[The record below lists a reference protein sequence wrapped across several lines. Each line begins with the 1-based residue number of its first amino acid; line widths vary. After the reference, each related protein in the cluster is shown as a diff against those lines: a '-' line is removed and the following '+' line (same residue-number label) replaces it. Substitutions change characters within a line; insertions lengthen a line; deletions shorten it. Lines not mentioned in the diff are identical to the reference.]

1 MAMAARAA
9 RYAPARPAP
18 ARRPAPSVRPGP
30 TARAVPAARQARRTP
45 VRYRPQGLAFA
56 GLILFAVGGFIFG
69 LVTLNIYIAQSSFR
83 VGELEKTMEQQM
95 AQARQM
101 RVRIAEAESPVRLAE
116 AAAKL
121 GLVRPDQREYLSVT
135 GPAEIAGP
143 QEAPRLREFAV
154 SSAVTGRPGR
164 A

>member
-9 RYAPARPAP
+9 RYTPARPRPVRRPAP
-18 ARRPAPSVRPGP
+18 AASPAR
-30 TARAVPAARQARRTP
+30 RAVPATKQAARTS

-56 GLILFAVGGFIFG
+56 AAILFAVGGFIFG

-83 VGELEKTMEQQM
+83 IGELEKNMEQQM

-135 GPAEIAGP
+135 GPAESADP
-143 QEAPRLREFAV
+143 QETSRLREFAV